1 MSEQEN
7 TRIVEKLFE
16 ALNAHDLGRYP
27 ELLSPD
33 YQADQPGAA
42 APLTNEQNNA
52 YTQGFIDAFPDLHFD
67 TRQIIAQG
75 DFVVINWMGSGTHKG
90 GLRTPTGAVIPPTGK
105 HAMVPG
111 SSTYQFK
118 DGKIVRFSGYWDMVT
133 LLSQLGLM
141 PGM

>member
-16 ALNAHDLGRYP
+16 ALNAHELGRF
-27 ELLSPD
+27 SDHFAAD
-33 YQADQPGAA
+33 YRADQPGAA
-42 APLTNEQNNA
+42 ASLTEEQNNA
-52 YTQGFIDAFPDLHFD
+52 YTQGFFDAFPDLRFD

-75 DFVVINWMGSGTHKG
+75 DFVVVNWMGSGTHKG
-90 GLRTPTGAVIPPTGK
+90 GLRTPTGAVVPPTGK

-111 SSTYQFK
+111 SLTYQFK
-118 DGKIVRFSGYWDMVT
+118 NGKIIRSWNHWDMAS
-133 LLSQLGLM
+133 LLAQLGLM